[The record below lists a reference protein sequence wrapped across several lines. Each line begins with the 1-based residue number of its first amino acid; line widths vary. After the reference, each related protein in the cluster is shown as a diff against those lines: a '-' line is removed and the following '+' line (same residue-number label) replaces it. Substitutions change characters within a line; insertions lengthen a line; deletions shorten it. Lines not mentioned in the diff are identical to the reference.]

1 MFFFLLKNIL
11 KTINLIIVFS
21 LYFKGITSNFP
32 FEFFLIHTFNLKIKK
47 VKIFKIFILII

>member
-32 FEFFLIHTFNLKIKK
+32 FEIHTFNRKIKK
-47 VKIFKIFILII
+47 VKII